1 MLGTRFYFE
10 VGDGFKGYRVFEMW
24 LKRAKT
30 A

>member
-1 MLGTRFYFE
+1 MWRTRFYFE
-10 VGDGFKGYRVFEMW
+10 VRDGFKGYRVFEMW